1 MLDADHWDTKCKVLQ
16 QVVCRELLC
25 CPSKPPPHFNVNS
38 MFVTNFF
45 FSSQTNRIKHF
56 KPDDDSDSEN
66 NSTYNGNSTQQQ

>member
-1 MLDADHWDTKCKVLQ
+1 MLTTGIQSAKHCNKLHVGNYCVV
-16 QVVCRELLC
+16 QVNLHLI
-25 CPSKPPPHFNVNS
+25 FNVNS